1 MHFAEI
7 KWAKVS
13 EEWLIHKIVIN
24 TEVEGVL
31 ARLRWC
37 LVTDPVQ
44 ALANDF
50 NWLVVRGCGL
60 ALVAGLYH
68 D

>member
-1 MHFAEI
+1 MHFSEI

-13 EEWLIHKIVIN
+13 EEWLIHKIVVD

-31 ARLRWC
+31 PRFRRG

-44 ALANDF
+44 SLANDF
-50 NWLVVRGCGL
+50 YGLVVRG
-60 ALVAGLYH
+60 
-68 D
+68 